1 MIKNNIQYIA
11 LKKDVEG
18 FDSYFKDF
26 EKRLESQNL
35 HPIQKK
41 LYLNTALNRHQEN
54 IAEIEEYESIKN
66 REIAELRISNVDD
79 FPKLMIQS
87 RISKGW
93 SHKDLAEKLMTQEQ
107 QVQRFEQNDYL
118 TTSFERVLQAM
129 RALGIEITAT
139 KKVCQTK
146 FFVLQS
152 YNSEKIN
159 KIKEQKRVMQY
170 AQL

>member
-1 MIKNNIQYIA
+1 M
-11 LKKDVEG
+11 
-18 FDSYFKDF
+18 
-26 EKRLESQNL
+26 

-41 LYLNTALNRHQEN
+41 LYLDIALNRHKEN
-54 IAEIEEYESIKN
+54 IAEIAEYDAIKN
-66 REIAELRISNVDD
+66 KEISELRISNVDD

-87 RISKGW
+87 RIANSW

-118 TTSFERVLQAM
+118 TTSFERVLQTM

-146 FFVLQS
+146 HFNLQD
-152 YNSEKIN
+152 YFQEKNSI
-159 KIKEQKRVMQY
+159 IKERKSLMTY
-170 AQL
+170 